1 MQVAWR
7 VKSSFL
13 LDFDHDSIVRVY
25 ARGIKEMN
33 KDNKKNGKPEKIE
46 FPLTVVLVR
55 HAQANLQNISMELG
69 PLLSPLG
76 QRQAARVAKRL
87 SKEKFDHIY
96 TSDMPRAYFTAQP
109 ILKFHKN
116 TLFTV
121 TPNIRE
127 IMHYHFTPGPIP
139 QDPVIRKHVMI
150 EQERVE
156 KFAMRLR
163 HTHKPGEKILVIC
176 HGNFIRTL
184 VPMLA
189 GRSAKKSVLIDIN
202 NTAVTILEV
211 WPSGE
216 AVLRLANCVNHLL
229 PGQVT

>member
-1 MQVAWR
+1 MSLCA
-7 VKSSFL
+7 
-13 LDFDHDSIVRVY
+13 
-25 ARGIKEMN
+25 GIKGVN
-33 KDNKKNGKPEKIE
+33 KDNNKIDKPEKIDL
-46 FPLTVVLVR
+46 PLTVVFVR
-55 HAQANLQNISMELG
+55 HAQANLQNVSEELG

-76 QRQAARVAKRL
+76 QRQATRVAKRL

-96 TSDMPRAYFTAQP
+96 TSDMARAYFTTQP

-116 TLFTV
+116 TPFTV

-127 IMHYHFTPGPIP
+127 VMHYHFTPGSIP
-139 QDPVIRKHVMI
+139 RTSDVRKHVMI
-150 EQERVE
+150 EQQRVK

-163 HTHKPGEKILVIC
+163 HAHKPGEKILVIC

-189 GRSAKKSVLIDIN
+189 GRSAEKSILIDIN
-202 NTAVTILEV
+202 NTAVTILEA

-216 AVLRLANCVNHLL
+216 AILRLANCVKHLS
-229 PGQVT
+229 PKQVT